1 MNALFDSAALA
12 IVAYAHV
19 DGQTGASTVTNSGV
33 LTSKSTTLAG
43 RYTVALQTAMSQAN
57 CKDFV
62 LVQPTAFTGPSDSGY
77 VNPIASLV
85 IDSQST
91 TKQICLGAGAS
102 TAVDCSFSLIILRT
116 TIPTPL
122 DQNGNQSGPS

>member
-19 DGQTGASTVTNSGV
+19 DGATGASTVTNSGV
-33 LTSKSTTLAG
+33 LTTRISTG
-43 RYTVALQTAMSQAN
+43 SYYVALQTAMSQAN

-62 LVQPTAFTGPSDSGY
+62 IVQPTAFTGMELDTAYP
-77 VNPIASLV
+77 PASLV
-85 IDSQST
+85 LDEQLT
-91 TKQICLGAGAS
+91 TKQVLLGSVS
-102 TAVDCSFSLIILRT
+102 TAQDCSFSIIILRT

-122 DQNGNQSGPS
+122 DQNGNQTGPS

>member
-19 DGQTGASTVTNSGV
+19 DGNTGASTVTNSGV
-33 LTSKSTTLAG
+33 ITSRNTTG
-43 RYTVALQTAMSQAN
+43 QYIVALQTAMSQAN

-102 TAVDCSFSLIILRT
+102 TAVDCSFSIIILRT

>member
-19 DGQTGASTVTNSGV
+19 DGNTGASTVTNSGV
-33 LTSKSTTLAG
+33 ITSRNTTG
-43 RYTVALQTAMSQAN
+43 QYIVALQTAMSQAN

-91 TKQICLGAGAS
+91 TKQINLGAGS
-102 TAVDCSFSLIILRT
+102 TAVDCSFSIIILRT
-116 TIPTPL
+116 TIPTPM
-122 DQNGNQSGPS
+122 DQSGNQSGPS

>member
-43 RYTVALQTAMSQAN
+43 RYTVALQTAMSQAH

-62 LVQPTAFTGPSDSGY
+62 LVQPTAFTGPADSGY
-77 VNPIASLV
+77 IVPVASLV

-102 TAVDCSFSLIILRT
+102 TAVDCSFSIIILRT

>member
-19 DGQTGASTVTNSGV
+19 DGNTGASTVTNSGV
-33 LTSKSTTLAG
+33 ITSRNTTG
-43 RYTVALQTAMSQAN
+43 QYIVALQTAMSQAN

-62 LVQPTAFTGPSDSGY
+62 LVQPTAFTGPADSGY
-77 VNPIASLV
+77 IVPVASLV

-102 TAVDCSFSLIILRT
+102 TAVDCSFSIIILRT

>member
-19 DGQTGASTVTNSGV
+19 DGNTGASTVTNSGV
-33 LTSKSTTLAG
+33 ITSRNTTG
-43 RYTVALQTAMSQAN
+43 QYIVALQTAMSQAN

-62 LVQPTAFTGPSDSGY
+62 LVQPSAFTGPSDSGY

-91 TKQICLGAGAS
+91 TKQISLGVGS
-102 TAVDCSFSLIILRT
+102 TAVDCSFSIIILRT

>member
-19 DGQTGASTVTNSGV
+19 DGNTGASTVTNSGV
-33 LTSKSTTLAG
+33 ITSKNTTG
-43 RYTVALQTAMSQAN
+43 QYIVALQTAMSQAN

-62 LVQPTAFTGPSDSGY
+62 LVQPTAFTGPYDSGY
-77 VNPIASLV
+77 VNPIASQV

-91 TKQICLGAGAS
+91 TKQINLGVGS
-102 TAVDCSFSLIILRT
+102 TAVDCSFSIIILRT
-116 TIPTPL
+116 TIPTPM
-122 DQNGNQSGPS
+122 DQSGNQSGPS

>member
-19 DGQTGASTVTNSGV
+19 DGNTGASTVTNSGV
-33 LTSKSTTLAG
+33 ITSRNTTG
-43 RYTVALQTAMSQAN
+43 QYIVALQTAMSQAN

-62 LVQPTAFTGPSDSGY
+62 LVQPTAFTGPADSGY
-77 VNPIASLV
+77 IVPVASLV

-102 TAVDCSFSLIILRT
+102 TAVNCSFSIIILRT

>member
-19 DGQTGASTVTNSGV
+19 DGATGASTVTNSGV
-33 LTSKSTTLAG
+33 TTTRTSTGS
-43 RYTVALQTAMSQAN
+43 YYVALQTAMSQAN

-62 LVQPTAFTGPSDSGY
+62 LVQPTAFTGMELDTAYPL
-77 VNPIASLV
+77 ASLV
-85 IDSQST
+85 LDQQLT
-91 TKQICLGAGAS
+91 TKQVLLGSVSGYES
-102 TAVDCSFSLIILRT
+102 TAQDCSFSIIILRT

-122 DQNGNQSGPS
+122 DQNGNQTGPS

>member
-19 DGQTGASTVTNSGV
+19 DGATGASTVTNSGV
-33 LTSKSTTLAG
+33 LTSRNATGS
-43 RYTVALQTAMSQAN
+43 YYVALQTAMSQAN

-62 LVQPTAFTGPSDSGY
+62 IVQPTAFTGMELDTAYP
-77 VNPIASLV
+77 PASLV
-85 IDSQST
+85 LDEQLT
-91 TKQICLGAGAS
+91 TKQVLLGSVS
-102 TAVDCSFSLIILRT
+102 TAQDCSFSIIILRT

-122 DQNGNQSGPS
+122 DQNGNQTGPS

>member
-43 RYTVALQTAMSQAN
+43 QYTVALQTAMSQAN

-62 LVQPTAFTGPSDSGY
+62 LVQPTAFTGPADSGY
-77 VNPIASLV
+77 IVPVASLV

-102 TAVDCSFSLIILRT
+102 TAVNCSFSIIILRT

>member
-19 DGQTGASTVTNSGV
+19 DGATGASTVTNSGV
-33 LTSKSTTLAG
+33 LTSKSTPLAG

-62 LVQPTAFTGPSDSGY
+62 LVQPTAFTGPADSGY
-77 VNPIASLV
+77 IVPVASLV

-102 TAVDCSFSLIILRT
+102 TAVDCSFSIIILRT

>member
-19 DGQTGASTVTNSGV
+19 DGNTGASTVTNSGV
-33 LTSKSTTLAG
+33 ITSRNTTG
-43 RYTVALQTAMSQAN
+43 QYIVALQTAMSQAN

-91 TKQICLGAGAS
+91 TKQISLGVGS
-102 TAVDCSFSLIILRT
+102 TAVDCSFSIIILRT

>member
-19 DGQTGASTVTNSGV
+19 DGYTGASTVTNSGV

-62 LVQPTAFTGPSDSGY
+62 LVQPTAFPGPADSGY
-77 VNPIASLV
+77 IVPVASLV

-102 TAVDCSFSLIILRT
+102 TAVDCSFSIIILRT

>member
-19 DGQTGASTVTNSGV
+19 DGQTGASTVTISGV

-62 LVQPTAFTGPSDSGY
+62 LVQPTAFTGPADSGY
-77 VNPIASLV
+77 IVPVACLV

-102 TAVDCSFSLIILRT
+102 TAVDCSFSIIILRT

>member
-19 DGQTGASTVTNSGV
+19 DGDTGASTVTNSGV

-91 TKQICLGAGAS
+91 TKQISLGVGS
-102 TAVDCSFSLIILRT
+102 TAVDCSFSIIILRT

>member
-19 DGQTGASTVTNSGV
+19 DGDTGASTVTNSGV

-62 LVQPTAFTGPSDSGY
+62 LVQPTAFTGPADSGY
-77 VNPIASLV
+77 IVPVASLV

-102 TAVDCSFSLIILRT
+102 TAVNCSFSIIILRT

>member
-19 DGQTGASTVTNSGV
+19 DGDTGASTVTNSGV

-62 LVQPTAFTGPSDSGY
+62 LVQPTAFTGPADSGY
-77 VNPIASLV
+77 IVPVASLV

-91 TKQICLGAGAS
+91 TKQISLGVGS
-102 TAVDCSFSLIILRT
+102 TAVDCSFSIIILRT

>member
-19 DGQTGASTVTNSGV
+19 DGATGASTVTNSGV
-33 LTSKSTTLAG
+33 LTTRYSTG
-43 RYTVALQTAMSQAN
+43 YYYVALQTAMSQAN

-62 LVQPTAFTGPSDSGY
+62 IVQPTAFTGMELDTGY
-77 VNPIASLV
+77 PTASLV
-85 IDSQST
+85 IDQQIT
-91 TKQICLGAGAS
+91 TKQVLLGSGS
-102 TAVDCSFSLIILRT
+102 TAQDCSFSIIILRT

-122 DQNGNQSGPS
+122 DQNGNQTGPS

>member
-19 DGQTGASTVTNSGV
+19 DGATGASTVTNSGV
-33 LTSKSTTLAG
+33 ITTKLG
-43 RYTVALQTAMSQAN
+43 GPGTGSYSVALQTAMSQAN

-62 LVQPTAFTGPSDSGY
+62 LVQPTAFTGLELDTAYP
-77 VNPIASLV
+77 PASLV
-85 IDSQST
+85 LDEQLT
-91 TKQICLGAGAS
+91 TKQVLLGNGTTS
-102 TAVDCSFSLIILRT
+102 VDCSFSIIILRT

-122 DQNGNQSGPS
+122 DQNGNQTGPS

>member
-19 DGQTGASTVTNSGV
+19 DGNTGASTVTNSGV
-33 LTSKSTTLAG
+33 ITSRNTTG
-43 RYTVALQTAMSQAN
+43 QYIVALQTAMSQAN

-77 VNPIASLV
+77 VNPIASLG

-91 TKQICLGAGAS
+91 TKQISLGVGS
-102 TAVDCSFSLIILRT
+102 TAVDCSFSIIILRT

>member
-43 RYTVALQTAMSQAN
+43 QYTVALQTAMSQAN

-91 TKQICLGAGAS
+91 TKQISLGVGS
-102 TAVDCSFSLIILRT
+102 TAVDCSFSIIILRT

>member
-19 DGQTGASTVTNSGV
+19 DGNTGASTVTNSGV
-33 LTSKSTTLAG
+33 ITSRNTTG
-43 RYTVALQTAMSQAN
+43 QYIVALQTAMSQAN

-62 LVQPTAFTGPSDSGY
+62 LVQPTAFTGPADSGY
-77 VNPIASLV
+77 IVPVASLV

-91 TKQICLGAGAS
+91 TKQINLGALS
-102 TAVDCSFSLIILRT
+102 TAVDCSFSIIILRT

>member
-19 DGQTGASTVTNSGV
+19 DGNTGASTVTNSGV
-33 LTSKSTTLAG
+33 ITSRNTTG
-43 RYTVALQTAMSQAN
+43 QYIVALQTAMSQAN

-62 LVQPTAFTGPSDSGY
+62 LVQPTAFTGPADSGY
-77 VNPIASLV
+77 IVPVASLV

-91 TKQICLGAGAS
+91 TKQISLGVGS
-102 TAVDCSFSLIILRT
+102 TAVDCSFSIIILRT

>member
-33 LTSKSTTLAG
+33 ITSRNTTG
-43 RYTVALQTAMSQAN
+43 QYIVALQTAMSQAN

-77 VNPIASLV
+77 VYPIGSLV

-91 TKQICLGAGAS
+91 TKQISLGVGS
-102 TAVDCSFSLIILRT
+102 TAVDCSFSIIILRT

>member
-19 DGQTGASTVTNSGV
+19 DGATGASTVTNSGV
-33 LTSKSTTLAG
+33 TTTKLG
-43 RYTVALQTAMSQAN
+43 GPGTGSYSVALQTAMSQAN

-62 LVQPTAFTGPSDSGY
+62 LVQPTAFTGPADGGY
-77 VNPIASLV
+77 TQPIGSLV
-85 IDSQST
+85 LDSQLTTKTVLLGVGST
-91 TKQICLGAGAS
+91 T
-102 TAVDCSFSLIILRT
+102 VDCSFSIIILRT

-122 DQNGNQSGPS
+122 DQNGNQTGPS